1 MNIYLQALQ
10 RVISGLPTTLW
21 LTVTSILL
29 AMGLGMLLL
38 TGLRAKTGPVRMIF
52 RILGSF
58 LKAIPILVFLY
69 VFNSAIDDIMGG
81 LDSLLPFFTYNI
93 RKPPT
98 MLFAIFALAL
108 SYTPYMSDMM
118 DTALRA
124 IPAGQYEACDAAGFT
139 GWQKMTRIIIP
150 QGIVVAIPNFGNH
163 FVNLLKATSLTC
175 MVTIME
181 MMGEARNFA
190 TYSQRFLES
199 YITCALVYW
208 GVFLV
213 FEQLFR
219 IIERKAGSYLKPG
232 VPTVQKNRQYPEL
245 QWFRPRRRG

>member
-38 TGLRAKTGPVRMIF
+38 PGLRAKAGPVRMIF

-124 IPAGQYEACDAAGFT
+124 
-139 GWQKMTRIIIP
+139 IP

>member
-1 MNIYLQALQ
+1 MDIYVQAFEH
-10 RVISGLPTTLW
+10 VISGLPMTMW
-21 LTVTSILL
+21 LTVASILL
-29 AMGLGMLLL
+29 AIGLGILLL
-38 TGLRAKTGPVRMIF
+38 FGLRAKPKAVRTIF
-52 RILGSF
+52 RVLASF

-69 VFNSAIDDIMGG
+69 VFNSSIDVIMGG
-81 LDSLLPFFTYNI
+81 LDQLLPFYTYNI

-98 MLFAIFALAL
+98 LLFAILALAL

-118 DTALRA
+118 DTALKA
-124 IPAGQYEACDAAGFT
+124 IPVGQYEACDAAGFT
-139 GWQKMTRIIIP
+139 AWQKMTRIIIP

-190 TYSQRFLES
+190 TYSQHFLES

-208 GVFLV
+208 GVFLI

-219 IIERKAGSYLKPG
+219 LLERKAGSYLRPG
-232 VPTVQKNRQYPEL
+232 TPVAKKN
-245 QWFRPRRRG
+245 